1 MILIVA
7 DTGPVNYL
15 IQIGCIGLL
24 AQLAEKTVLPAS
36 VQAELVHRGAPE
48 AVRVWATA
56 LPAWVEVRQA
66 ARPVEAKDISPADR
80 EAIALAKELGAA
92 VLLMDDRHARLCAAA
107 LGVVT
112 MGTVG
117 LLEVAAARDLVSL
130 SEALNRLRGTSCFL
144 TEDLIENALARDAAR
159 RRR

>member
-15 IQIGCIGLL
+15 IQIDCIGVL
-24 AQLAEKTVLPAS
+24 AQLAEKTVL
-36 VQAELVHRGAPE
+36 
-48 AVRVWATA
+48 
-56 LPAWVEVRQA
+56 
-66 ARPVEAKDISPADR
+66 
-80 EAIALAKELGAA
+80 
-92 VLLMDDRHARLCAAA
+92 LMDDRQARACAAA

-130 SEALNRLRGTSCFL
+130 PDALERLRKTSCFL
-144 TEDLIENALARDAAR
+144 ADDLIADALDRDAAR
-159 RRR
+159 RRA